1 MSERA
6 LREIYLRG
14 FEIAV
19 KKVSPHALMTSYNL
33 VNGIHTSERKDLT
46 EDGRLPRAVLERNA
60 SRVLALIRKLD
71 PAPAGKD
78 RD

>member
-19 KKVSPHALMTSYNL
+19 KKAGPHALMTSYNL

-46 EDGRLPRAVLERNA
+46 EDVLRGEWGYRGA
-60 SRVLALIRKLD
+60 TRESS
-71 PAPAGKD
+71 
-78 RD
+78 